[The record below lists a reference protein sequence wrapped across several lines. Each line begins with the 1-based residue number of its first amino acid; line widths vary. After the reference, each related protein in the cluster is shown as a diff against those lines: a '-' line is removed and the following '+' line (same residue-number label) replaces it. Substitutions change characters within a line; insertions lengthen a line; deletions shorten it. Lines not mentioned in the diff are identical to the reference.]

1 MCQLCRAAV
10 ICLLPVISVSAFAT
24 SQCPSEFGP
33 KDSSVDALGWLIVL
47 VGISLGGLLFWYV
60 VKQSRGT
67 GLFKQVAIIV
77 LGMAGLVVLG
87 LGGLALAIEFFF
99 LQC

>member
-1 MCQLCRAAV
+1 MRQLCRAAV

-24 SQCPSEFGP
+24 SQCPSEFEP
-33 KDSSVDALGWLIVL
+33 KDPSVDALGWLIVL
-47 VGISLGGLLFWYV
+47 VGISLGCLLFWYV
-60 VKQSRGT
+60 VKQSCGT